1 LVKRTS
7 TGLALPLVTV
17 VALSSSALAIPDHED
32 DAAFIEQRAQ
42 QATQRLAK
50 ALASRLKASMRV
62 GGPLAAIDTCHV
74 EAPGITETTGE
85 AEGLAVARTALRV
98 RNPANTPDEW
108 EQTQLERF
116 STALAEGAAP
126 GSLSALERV
135 DTGGGDHVWRY
146 MRPILTGGLCLQC
159 HGDVLAPAVAAAI
172 AERYPNDQA
181 TGFALSSL
189 RGAFTVTITE

>member
-1 LVKRTS
+1 MKRTS

-50 ALASRLKASMRV
+50 ALASRLKASMRA

-85 AEGLAVARTALRV
+85 AEGLVVARTALRV

-146 MRPILTGGLCLQC
+146 MQPILTGGLCLQC
-159 HGDVLAPAVAAAI
+159 HGDVLAPEVAAAI

>member
-85 AEGLAVARTALRV
+85 AEGLVVARTALRV

-146 MRPILTGGLCLQC
+146 MQPILTGGLCLQC
-159 HGDVLAPAVAAAI
+159 HGDVLAPEVAAAI

>member
-1 LVKRTS
+1 MKRTS

-85 AEGLAVARTALRV
+85 AEGLVVARTALRV

-146 MRPILTGGLCLQC
+146 MQPILTGGLCLQC
-159 HGDVLAPAVAAAI
+159 HGDVLAPEVAAAI

>member
-1 LVKRTS
+1 MKRTS

-42 QATQRLAK
+42 RATQRLAK
-50 ALASRLKASMRV
+50 ALASRLKASMRA

-85 AEGLAVARTALRV
+85 AEGLVVARTALRV

-146 MRPILTGGLCLQC
+146 MQPILTGGLCLQC
-159 HGDVLAPAVAAAI
+159 HGDVLAPEVAAAI

>member
-1 LVKRTS
+1 MKRTS

-50 ALASRLKASMRV
+50 ALASRLKASMRA

-85 AEGLAVARTALRV
+85 AEGLVVARTALRV

-146 MRPILTGGLCLQC
+146 MQPILTGGLCLHC
-159 HGDVLAPAVAAAI
+159 HGDVLAPEVAAAI

>member
-1 LVKRTS
+1 MKRTS

-17 VALSSSALAIPDHED
+17 VALTSSALAIPDHED

-50 ALASRLKASMRV
+50 ALASRLKASMRA

-85 AEGLAVARTALRV
+85 AEGLVVARTALRV

-146 MRPILTGGLCLQC
+146 MQPILTGGLCLQC
-159 HGDVLAPAVAAAI
+159 HGDVLAPEVAAAI

>member
-1 LVKRTS
+1 MKRLY
-7 TGLALPLVTV
+7 TGLVIPLVV
-17 VALSSSALAIPDHED
+17 MVLSNSALATTDHD
-32 DAAFIEQRAQ
+32 DDVERIEQRAQ

-50 ALASRLKASMRV
+50 ALAGRLKASMRA

-74 EAPGITETTGE
+74 EAPEITETTSE
-85 AEGLAVARTALRV
+85 AEGLVVARTALRV
-98 RNPANTPDEW
+98 RNPDNAPDEW

-116 STALAEGAAP
+116 STALAAGASP
-126 GSLSALERV
+126 RSLKALERV
-135 DTGGGDHVWRY
+135 ETGDGDHVWRY
-146 MRPILTGGLCLQC
+146 MQPILTGGLCLQC
-159 HGDVLAPAVAAAI
+159 HGDVLAPEVAAAI